1 MTIRTALQGH
11 ILLETPGDGGSG
23 AGEPQQGQGADTDL
37 YSPYLADVPAE
48 MHPLVLDPLKRQ
60 NADFTRKFQEAS
72 QFRQQWEPYQQ
83 LGLHEMDP
91 QEIEGLL
98 SFREQISTD
107 DGARQ
112 WFSQMA
118 ENEEAAKIFPEDAW
132 EKIGVANG
140 WLDEGDNTQDF
151 DEEDPDGPPAWFQE
165 FQQQVTQELA
175 QVRGQTEMAQVQQQQ
190 NLAIDAAVEHV
201 NKKYAQ
207 QFPEGIP
214 DEIHDAAIAM
224 ALGMAQAGVAPDLVS
239 AIEPSF
245 ERIMTLR
252 GTHEGDQLE
261 EKLGN
266 GNGATLN
273 GGRPDTNP
281 PKLSWN
287 GGISPRDA
295 ALARLKQT

>member
-140 WLDEGDNTQDF
+140 WLDEGD
-151 DEEDPDGPPAWFQE
+151 
-165 FQQQVTQELA
+165 
-175 QVRGQTEMAQVQQQQ
+175 
-190 NLAIDAAVEHV
+190 
-201 NKKYAQ
+201 
-207 QFPEGIP
+207 
-214 DEIHDAAIAM
+214 
-224 ALGMAQAGVAPDLVS
+224 
-239 AIEPSF
+239 
-245 ERIMTLR
+245 
-252 GTHEGDQLE
+252 QLE